1 MDWQD
6 HFLTS
11 LVAFDLEEGP
21 HGLYGI
27 RESYA
32 SEGKPLPTLEK
43 ILWSRHPAGFVERFG
58 FGDHLSRRIQTGRL
72 IVAED
77 RPVTMKFLNLA
88 STKVRRFGATY
99 LLDKAT
105 PKREF
110 EPDWDITK
118 ELTHFSKSKTKSRFR
133 CQSQEQCVLLIA
145 HAPRLDAVHQF
156 LGQVRAAAFLIR
168 YELVFHEREWPD
180 QHDRGFSTGLY
191 LWSTVMVGNNERLAP
206 IEVD

>member
-6 HFLTS
+6 RFLTA
-11 LVAFDLEEGP
+11 LQAFDLEEEP

-27 RESYA
+27 REAYA

-72 IVAED
+72 IVAEG

-99 LLDKAT
+99 LLDKSS

-110 EPDWDITK
+110 EPGWDITK
-118 ELTHFSKSKTKSRFR
+118 ELTHFSKSNDPLRLHR
-133 CQSQEQCVLLIA
+133 NEQCILLIA
-145 HAPRLDAVHQF
+145 HASRLEAVHEF
-156 LGQVRAAAFLIR
+156 LGQVRTVPFLNR
-168 YELVFHEREWPD
+168 YQLVFHEREWPD
-180 QHDRGFSTGLY
+180 QHHRGFSTGVY
-191 LWSTVMVGNNERLAP
+191 LWSTVKAAQFFH
-206 IEVD
+206 